1 MADLEEFF
9 KNIFPDLK
17 EYKEKQ
23 KEHFKFVSFVCSFG
37 DILFA
42 ISKDNH
48 IYDLFFLNIPVVIN
62 IDRQLKIYPLNQQ
75 FVEYL
80 IKREENS
87 ND

>member
-1 MADLEEFF
+1 MDLEEFF
-9 KNIFPDLK
+9 KNIFPDLR

-23 KEHFKFVSFVCSFG
+23 KKYFKFVSFVCSFG
-37 DILFA
+37 NILFA

-48 IYDLFFLNIPVVIN
+48 IFDLFFLNPPYVFTIE
-62 IDRQLKIYPLNQQ
+62 RQLKIYPLNQQ
-75 FVEYL
+75 FVKFL